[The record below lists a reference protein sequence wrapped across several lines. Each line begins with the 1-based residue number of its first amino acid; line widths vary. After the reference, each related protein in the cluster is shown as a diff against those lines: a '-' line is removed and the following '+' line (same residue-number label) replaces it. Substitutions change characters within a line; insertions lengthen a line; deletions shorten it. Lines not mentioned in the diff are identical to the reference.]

1 MLDRIVSRSALPLAG
16 VMLAVA
22 ALVSACGG
30 GGSGGTGIDS
40 GATSYTEGQVTGYG
54 SIVVNG
60 VRFDDSSA
68 TVVNE
73 DDSAG
78 RRADV
83 KVGMWVEIEGADVDR
98 DRGVGRALRV
108 RWANEFV
115 GPVSAVDT
123 GASTFVMFG
132 QTIEVKEATQ
142 FEGFPGGL
150 SAMAAGKVAEV
161 HGYFN
166 AATGRYVATRVE
178 AEDSPTAYRLRG
190 IVSNL
195 DSSAK
200 TFQLGSEVI
209 SYAGLASTALPQAL
223 VNGGR
228 VRVTLATTK
237 NSAGQWVAQSVRHG
251 VSKPSLDSVESEI
264 EGSVTAWTSATQFE
278 INGVAVDASTAFFRD
293 GQVVLGDH
301 VEAKGSLVDGVLKA
315 VLVKKEDR
323 SSDND
328 RNELHGTV
336 STVNT
341 TADVFVLHHDV
352 HGDIP
357 VSYDH
362 LLRFDRGSESN
373 LVPGAKVEVHGRLM
387 VDGVLQA
394 ARVKFED

>member
-1 MLDRIVSRSALPLAG
+1 MLNRIVSRAGLPLGG
-16 VMLAVA
+16 VMVAVA
-22 ALVSACGG
+22 ALLSACGG

-73 DDSAG
+73 DDRGG
-78 RRADV
+78 RRSDV
-83 KVGMWVEIEGADVDR
+83 KVGMWVEIEGVDVDR
-98 DRGVGRALRV
+98 DRGVGRALHV

-115 GPVSAVDT
+115 GPVTSVDA

-150 SAMAAGKVAEV
+150 TAMAAGNVAEV

-178 AEDSPTAYRLRG
+178 AEDNPTAYRLRG
-190 IVSNL
+190 IVSQL
-195 DSSAK
+195 DPGAK
-200 TFQLGSEVI
+200 TFQLGSETV
-209 SYAGLASTALPQAL
+209 SYAGVATTALPASL

-228 VRVTLATTK
+228 VRVTLDTVK
-237 NSAGQWVAQSVRHG
+237 NSAGQWVAQSVKHG

-278 INGVAVDASTAFFRD
+278 VNGMAVDASTAVFRD
-293 GQVVLGDH
+293 GQVSLGDH
-301 VEAKGSLVDGVLKA
+301 VEAKGSVVDGVLKA
-315 VLVKKEDR
+315 VLVKKEDH
-323 SSDND
+323 SSDAD

-336 STVNT
+336 GAVNT
-341 TADVFVLHHDV
+341 AANTFVLHHEV
-352 HGDIP
+352 HGDIT

-362 LLRFDRGSESN
+362 ILRFERGTEAG
-373 LVPGAKVEVHGRLM
+373 LVPGAQVEVRGRLM
-387 VDGVLQA
+387 LGGVLQA